1 MTILFQREVEALRK
15 KVLAEAAMVEEA
27 VDKALRAFIDH
38 NEGLANEVM
47 DGDRQIDELEIDIE
61 EDCLRILALYK
72 PVAVDLRF
80 IVMVIR
86 MNNDLERMGDI
97 TVNIARRA
105 SFLAR
110 RDPQVALPD
119 GLDHMGA
126 CVRTMIK
133 ESLDALI
140 HRDAALAEK
149 VCRDD
154 DEVDRLKRN
163 INRQVREAIRLQPD
177 QLKTHLKMM
186 DVSRHLERLADL
198 ATNIAEDVIYFV
210 RGEIV
215 RHRHA
220 LEEEPA

>member
-1 MTILFQREVEALRK
+1 MTILFQREVESLRK

-27 VDKALRAFIDH
+27 VDKSLRAFINHD
-38 NEGLANEVM
+38 EVLATEIIE
-47 DGDRQIDELEIDIE
+47 GDRQIDELEIDIE

-72 PVAVDLRF
+72 PVAIDLRF

-97 TVNIARRA
+97 AVNIARRA

-110 RDPQVALPD
+110 RDPQAPIPD
-119 GLDHMGA
+119 GVEHMGA

-140 HRDAALAEK
+140 HRDAELATK

-154 DEVDRLKRN
+154 DEVDRLKRS
-163 INRQVREAIRLQPD
+163 INRQLREAIRLQPD
-177 QLKTHLKMM
+177 ELRTHLKMM

-220 LEEEPA
+220 LEDEPA